1 MVNFVMSNGSAIN
14 PNERG
19 DMSAFAEGFPHEDF
33 FMQQA
38 RKNGSEVG
46 ASDPTVGS
54 GGVIAFIAGLISAKS
69 IVEIGTGS
77 GVSGL
82 WAFRSAPSDS
92 TLTSIDSEREHSASA
107 RNIFEE
113 AGISAQRFRLITGNV
128 IDVVGKLADANY
140 DLMIV
145 RSPKDMVDVVQESFR
160 LLKANGVLL
169 IDNALAG
176 GKVADPT
183 QRDFDTIARRDSI
196 KAIKEDGRWRSSVL
210 PIGGGILIASK
221 I

>member
-1 MVNFVMSNGSAIN
+1 MVNFAMTLNN
-14 PNERG
+14 RG
-19 DMSAFAEGFPHEDF
+19 DMFAFSEGFPHEDF

-38 RKNGSEVG
+38 RKNGAEV
-46 ASDPTVGS
+46 ATLDPTVGV
-54 GGVIAFIAGLISAKS
+54 GGIISFVSGLIGAKS

-82 WAFRSAPSDS
+82 WAFRGAPDDA
-92 TLTSIDSEREHSASA
+92 TITSIDSEREHGASA
-107 RNIFEE
+107 RSIFEE
-113 AGISAQRFRLITGNV
+113 AGISAQRFRLITGNIV
-128 IDVVGKLADANY
+128 EVVGKLADSNY

-160 LLKANGVLL
+160 LLKGNGVLL
-169 IDNALAG
+169 IDNALDG

-183 QRDFDTIARRDSI
+183 QRDFETIARRDSI
-196 KAIKEDGRWRSSVL
+196 KAIKEDARWRSTLL
-210 PIGGGILIASK
+210 PIGGGVLIANK

>member
-1 MVNFVMSNGSAIN
+1 MSNGSTIN

-113 AGISAQRFRLITGNV
+113 AGISAQRFRL
-128 IDVVGKLADANY
+128 
-140 DLMIV
+140 
-145 RSPKDMVDVVQESFR
+145 
-160 LLKANGVLL
+160 
-169 IDNALAG
+169 
-176 GKVADPT
+176 
-183 QRDFDTIARRDSI
+183 
-196 KAIKEDGRWRSSVL
+196 
-210 PIGGGILIASK
+210 
-221 I
+221 

>member
-1 MVNFVMSNGSAIN
+1 MVNFAMTST
-14 PNERG
+14 PRG
-19 DMSAFAEGFPHEDF
+19 DIFAFSEGYPHEDF

-38 RKNGSEVG
+38 RKNGAEVG
-46 ASDPTVGS
+46 SIDPTIGV
-54 GGVIAFIAGLISAKS
+54 GGVISFIAGLVSARS

-82 WAFRSAPSDS
+82 WAFRGAPSDS
-92 TLTSIDSEREHSASA
+92 TITSIDSEREHATSA
-107 RNIFEE
+107 RTIFEE

-128 IDVVGKLADANY
+128 LEVVGKLADDNY

-160 LLKANGVLL
+160 LLKGTGVLL
-169 IDNALAG
+169 IDNALDG

-183 QRDFDTIARRDSI
+183 QRDFETIARRDSI
-196 KAIKEDGRWRSSVL
+196 KAIKEDSRWRSTLL
-210 PIGGGILIASK
+210 PIGGGALIANK

>member
-1 MVNFVMSNGSAIN
+1 M
-14 PNERG
+14 
-19 DMSAFAEGFPHEDF
+19 
-33 FMQQA
+33 
-38 RKNGSEVG
+38 
-46 ASDPTVGS
+46 
-54 GGVIAFIAGLISAKS
+54 
-69 IVEIGTGS
+69 
-77 GVSGL
+77 SGL
-82 WAFRSAPSDS
+82 WAFRSAPSES

-107 RNIFEE
+107 RMIFEE
-113 AGISAQRFRLITGNV
+113 AGIAAQRFRLITGNV

-145 RSPKDMVDVVQESFR
+145 RSPKDMVDVVQESYR